1 MKFKSIFLFIQIYLI
16 KIILNMDICIYFL
29 KIIPTKIPINKPYT
43 TIKTF
48 LIDKLQTFKL
58 LTIFAI

>member
-1 MKFKSIFLFIQIYLI
+1 MVKVIIFYFNKYDLLGE
-16 KIILNMDICIYFL
+16 IYFH
-29 KIIPTKIPINKPYT
+29 PINKPYT

-48 LIDKLQTFKL
+48 LIDKPQTFKL